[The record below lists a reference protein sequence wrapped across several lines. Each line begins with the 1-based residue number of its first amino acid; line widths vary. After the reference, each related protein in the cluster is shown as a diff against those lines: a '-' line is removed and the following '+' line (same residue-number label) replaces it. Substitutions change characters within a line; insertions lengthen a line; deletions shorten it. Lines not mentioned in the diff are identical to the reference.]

1 MTEGWGWKIWEGW
14 GDCKTMLAILSDTEF
29 GEPKEAV
36 FFKVGLTRAR
46 DRGLEERGADSKRE

>member
-1 MTEGWGWKIWEGW
+1 
-14 GDCKTMLAILSDTEF
+14 MLAILSDTEF

-46 DRGLEERGADSKRE
+46 DRGLEERGTDSKRE